1 MIKNVYVSTKHS
13 NKKNVDYSILT
24 IEFESGYKFEKL
36 LSNEE
41 KFCLVNS
48 GVKENGK

>member
-1 MIKNVYVSTKHS
+1 MIKDIYIATKHS
-13 NKKNVDYSILT
+13 SKKNVDYSIVT

-36 LSNEE
+36 VSNEE

-48 GVKENGK
+48 GVKENNE